1 MMFMKR
7 QGVSLCERIIA
18 FRFDSIDRS
27 RGLGFHVCV
36 CVRVCVC
43 VCGFN
48 RLAND
53 SMLSAHH
60 LAVGRFGWVFISFLK
75 LLFIDSGAH

>member
-1 MMFMKR
+1 MNELLLSDLIRLIDQGGWVFM
-7 QGVSLCERIIA
+7 C
-18 FRFDSIDRS
+18 
-27 RGLGFHVCV
+27 VCV
-36 CVRVCVC
+36 CEHVC

-60 LAVGRFGWVFISFLK
+60 LAVGRFG
-75 LLFIDSGAH
+75 